1 MPAVVC
7 PRRILCIQYPLVFAL
22 HISGRTL
29 DCMPTWHLGLA
40 GQRIGRDT
48 LSLHELHLQR
58 GHLPLIERHPIA
70 QNVSIFRQSC
80 GFCICNVR
88 LQFFHVGAAVREN
101 VLYKR
106 VFVVR
111 L

>member
-1 MPAVVC
+1 MPEVVC
-7 PRRILCIQYPLVFAL
+7 PRRILCIQYPLAFSL
-22 HISGRTL
+22 HLSGRTL
-29 DCMPTWHLGLA
+29 VCMHAWHLELA
-40 GQRIGRDT
+40 GQSIGRDT

-58 GHLPLIERHPIA
+58 DHLLLIEHHPIA
-70 QNVSIFRQSC
+70 QNVSIFRQFC
-80 GFCICNVR
+80 GICICNVP